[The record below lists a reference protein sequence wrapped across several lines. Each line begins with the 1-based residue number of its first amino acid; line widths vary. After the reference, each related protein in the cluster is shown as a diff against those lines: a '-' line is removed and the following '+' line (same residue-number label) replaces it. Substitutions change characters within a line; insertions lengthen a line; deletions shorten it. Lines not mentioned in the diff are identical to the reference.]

1 MDSFIN
7 LIDFI
12 DLNVKDKIKEGNYLN
27 LMSLVMIIFKEK
39 NMEIEKIKEDLE
51 YDSDDPYG
59 DNDIYNSY

>member
-1 MDSFIN
+1 MESFIN